1 MRLSTKIVYEI
12 CIKLNVN
19 PKYMNAL
26 YKGMKIEME
35 HGYINKQ
42 TNVTN
47 NSLLKTAKIALAHL
61 QEYPDYYERL
71 ERMEKQAKNFWKN
84 KSKTEL
90 FAHDIIT

>member
-1 MRLSTKIVYEI
+1 
-12 CIKLNVN
+12 
-19 PKYMNAL
+19 MNAL

-71 ERMEKQAKNFWKN
+71 ERMEKQAKHFWKN